1 MRGQSAECADNFVS
15 LLSKVRKLRFFS
27 NQQVRFRQS
36 SRLDKLLDDLE
47 RTVSTG
53 SGAGLPLLAQ
63 RTIARQI
70 TLKECIGRGR
80 FGEVYV
86 GEWRGEKVAVKIFLS
101 RDEPS
106 WQRETDIY
114 RHNMVR
120 HSNLLRWIASDNK
133 GFLCIKNGLKI
144 AFDCRYGHIHPVVAG
159 HGVLAKRFPL

>member
-1 MRGQSAECADNFVS
+1 MLE
-15 LLSKVRKLRFFS
+15 
-27 NQQVRFRQS
+27 
-36 SRLDKLLDDLE
+36 DLE

-53 SGAGLPLLAQ
+53 SGAGMPMLAQ

-70 TLKECIGRGR
+70 TLHECIGRGR

-86 GEWRGEKVAVKIFLS
+86 GDWRGEKVAVKIFLS
-101 RDEPS
+101 RDELS

-133 GFLCIKNGLKI
+133 GTVIFFYAAKGSVKLASFPEKSQQPIKKSEGL
-144 AFDCRYGHIHPVVAG
+144 PVLFVFIKE
-159 HGVLAKRFPL
+159 LFPHQSNSST